1 MSQQSGSATA
11 ALAGRTVTL
20 LETRRSSEM
29 AALVRRYGGEP
40 SVVPALREVDS
51 VDSDQLAA
59 VLKRLE
65 LSPPTAVVFQTG
77 VGVEYLFHGLI
88 DLAPDAEAR
97 FRAIVDRTVVIAR
110 GPKPTN
116 ALRQHG
122 IRIDRSVPSPY
133 TTHEV
138 MGELDLLSL
147 EHTTVLVIRHGGP
160 NAELLAYLD
169 HRGATALE
177 LEVYHWEMP
186 EHASP
191 LADLVRSIVSGDVDI
206 LMFTSASQ
214 VENLF
219 LVAESIGMVDELRSG
234 LNKAPMVAAV
244 GPVCAAALEA
254 RQVRPPDGNH
264 SARHPEDGAAA
275 FRRWRRSCVSSLKP
289 PVAVDRSLSEC
300 PGT

>member
-1 MSQQSGSATA
+1 
-11 ALAGRTVTL
+11 
-20 LETRRSSEM
+20 
-29 AALVRRYGGEP
+29 
-40 SVVPALREVDS
+40 
-51 VDSDQLAA
+51 
-59 VLKRLE
+59 
-65 LSPPTAVVFQTG
+65 
-77 VGVEYLFHGLI
+77 
-88 DLAPDAEAR
+88 
-97 FRAIVDRTVVIAR
+97 
-110 GPKPTN
+110 
-116 ALRQHG
+116 
-122 IRIDRSVPSPY
+122 
-133 TTHEV
+133 

-147 EHTTVLVIRHGGP
+147 EHKTVLVIRHGGP

-254 RQVRPPDGNH
+254 RQVRPPTGIIQPGIPKM
-264 SARHPEDGAAA
+264 APLVRLVAET
-275 FRRWRRSCVSSLKP
+275 VS
-289 PVAVDRSLSEC
+289 R
-300 PGT
+300 G

>member
-1 MSQQSGSATA
+1 LIRQSNSDPEPPNGLS
-11 ALAGRTVTL
+11 GRTVTL
-20 LETRRSSEM
+20 LETRRSTEM

-40 SVVPALREVDS
+40 NVVPSLREVES
-51 VDSDQLAA
+51 VNSDELAA
-59 VLKRLE
+59 VLDRLE
-65 LSPPTAVVFQTG
+65 LRPPTAVVFQTG
-77 VGVEYLFHGLI
+77 VGVEYLFHGLNN
-88 DLAPDAEAR
+88 LAPDADAR
-97 FRAIVDRTVVIAR
+97 FRTIVDRTVVIAR

-116 ALRQHG
+116 ALRQRG

-138 MGELDLLSL
+138 INELDLLSL
-147 EHTTVLVIRHGGP
+147 ERAAVLVIRHGGP
-160 NAELLAYLD
+160 NPELVAYLD

-191 LADLVRSIVSGDVDI
+191 LADLVRSVLLGDVDI

-219 LVAESIGMVDELRSG
+219 LVAESIGMVDQLRSG

-244 GPVCAAALEA
+244 GPVCAAALKA
-254 RQVRPPDGNH
+254 RQVSPPAGIIQP
-264 SARHPEDGAAA
+264 SIPKMAPLVR
-275 FRRWRRSCVSSLKP
+275 L
-289 PVAVDRSLSEC
+289 VAETA
-300 PGT
+300 GGG

>member
-1 MSQQSGSATA
+1 
-11 ALAGRTVTL
+11 
-20 LETRRSSEM
+20 M

-40 SVVPALREVDS
+40 NVVPALREVES
-51 VDSDQLAA
+51 VDSDKLAA
-59 VLKRLE
+59 VLDTLE
-65 LSPPTAVVFQTG
+65 SSPPSPMVFQTG

-88 DLAPDAEAR
+88 DLAPDAEDR
-97 FRAIVDRTVVIAR
+97 FRTIVDKAVVIAR

-122 IRIDRSVPSPY
+122 LRIDRSVSSPY

-147 EHTTVLVIRHGGP
+147 ERATVLVIRHGGP
-160 NAELLAYLD
+160 NADLLAYLD
-169 HRGATALE
+169 HRGATSLE

-191 LADLVRSIVSGDVDI
+191 LADLVRSIVSGAVDI

-219 LVAESIGMVDELRSG
+219 LVAESIGMIHELRSG

-244 GPVCAAALEA
+244 GPVCAAALKA
-254 RQVRPPDGNH
+254 REVSPPTGIIQP
-264 SARHPEDGAAA
+264 SIPKMAPLMR
-275 FRRWRRSCVSSLKP
+275 L
-289 PVAVDRSLSEC
+289 VAETA
-300 PGT
+300 GGG